1 MKVFQIKSPDGLV
14 TKLLVSSKC
23 DTRFFNL
30 SEIIYCSAERNYT
43 RIHLINGNSCL
54 SYVSLSKV
62 ADILNVFGFLMVHK
76 SFLVNA
82 IHILGFSSGE
92 RYNLKLTN
100 EVEIT
105 INYEEGY
112 SYQGPKEGIM
122 SYLEMGFNF
131 APDSRISE
139 VKISEIKIHQ
149 NNATVQIG
157 YIVSSKSF
165 NFSISIDEYMD
176 LLKENNEWKI
186 RRINIE
192 Y

>member
-100 EVEIT
+100 DV
-105 INYEEGY
+105 
-112 SYQGPKEGIM
+112 
-122 SYLEMGFNF
+122 
-131 APDSRISE
+131 
-139 VKISEIKIHQ
+139 EIKI
-149 NNATVQIG
+149 
-157 YIVSSKSF
+157 
-165 NFSISIDEYMD
+165 SIP
-176 LLKENNEWKI
+176 KKI
-186 RRINIE
+186 ILN
-192 Y
+192 YLMNG